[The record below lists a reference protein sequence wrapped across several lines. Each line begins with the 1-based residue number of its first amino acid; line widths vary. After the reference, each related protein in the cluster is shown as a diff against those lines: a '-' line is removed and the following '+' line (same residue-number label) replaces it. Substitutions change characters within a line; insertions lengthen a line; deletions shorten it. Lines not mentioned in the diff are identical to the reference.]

1 MSREIFVDAGAWVAL
16 ADASDQHHQRASA
29 VYPSLLQR
37 YHRLVTHNLI
47 VAEAYILIR
56 LGLGHTAAMTFLD
69 SLASPRILLI
79 RCDVAL
85 EADAVQILREY
96 SDQTFSYADAV
107 SFALM
112 RQRGIVGAF
121 AFDSHFATAGFVC
134 VPSP

>member
-1 MSREIFVDAGAWVAL
+1 MSREIFVDAGAWLAL
-16 ADASDQHHQRASA
+16 ADVRDQHHQRASA
-29 VYPSLLQR
+29 VYPSLLRR

-56 LGLGHTAAMTFLD
+56 LSLGHAAAMTFLD
-69 SLASPRILLI
+69 GLRSPRILLV
-79 RCDVAL
+79 RSDAAL
-85 EADAVQILREY
+85 EADAEQILRKY

-112 RQRGIVGAF
+112 RQRGIVEAF
-121 AFDSHFATAGFVC
+121 AFDSHFATAGFIC